1 MWNRDC
7 CVGEG
12 KGAILAHCM
21 GLGKTFQTIAMLQCA
36 WQYGLE
42 QQSRR
47 DKFLVLAPVNV
58 IRNWEDEFD
67 KWMPDSDSGL
77 APPLFTMLEAGAL
90 HADRADYLDEWNE
103 NGGIMLMGYEQFR
116 NLSTGKGL
124 RKGKKHEDIARRY
137 RASLLDPGPYLVV
150 CDEGHVLRRE
160 QSGVTRAVR
169 QLKTKRRIVL
179 SGTPLQNNL
188 MEYHCMVTFVRP
200 EMERQENGKEGVLG
214 DTNKFKKEF
223 VNPILNG
230 QCVDSTDQDV
240 KLMRYRSHVLN
251 NTLKTCVDR
260 ADFKVLQPYLR
271 QKHEFIIGMRM
282 SELQVAMYRRVL
294 EENKL
299 QFTRDGKGIGKYV
312 GLSVLRTY
320 HQLAKIWTHPKVSIM
335 HKTKKYD
342 SMDEFI
348 ASDTESDEDDGRQKK
363 KRKKAA
369 KGKDGEGEGEGEDA
383 QLASEWLEDYKA
395 RLEELVADAT
405 GKMCF
410 LSKLLREAGAVGDK
424 VLVGM
429 MVEDCGSRSPS
440 PPRVWYVYSYS
451 SLLRGYSYSSLSYC
465 LVFEWL

>member
-1 MWNRDC
+1 
-7 CVGEG
+7 
-12 KGAILAHCM
+12 
-21 GLGKTFQTIAMLQCA
+21 ML
-36 WQYGLE
+36 
-42 QQSRR
+42 
-47 DKFLVLAPVNV
+47 
-58 IRNWEDEFD
+58 
-67 KWMPDSDSGL
+67 
-77 APPLFTMLEAGAL
+77 
-90 HADRADYLDEWNE
+90 
-103 NGGIMLMGYEQFR
+103 
-116 NLSTGKGL
+116 
-124 RKGKKHEDIARRY
+124 
-137 RASLLDPGPYLVV
+137 
-150 CDEGHVLRRE
+150 
-160 QSGVTRAVR
+160 
-169 QLKTKRRIVL
+169 
-179 SGTPLQNNL
+179 
-188 MEYHCMVTFVRP
+188 
-200 EMERQENGKEGVLG
+200 
-214 DTNKFKKEF
+214 
-223 VNPILNG
+223 
-230 QCVDSTDQDV
+230 
-240 KLMRYRSHVLN
+240 YRSHVLN